1 MTELFP
7 DAQCGIGPPT
17 DDGFFYDFLV
27 AKPFT
32 PEDLVAI
39 EKKMAHIVKQN
50 RPIEKKLA
58 PQGRGARA
66 VREEGPDPEVRAD
79 RGEVRRPRPVLH
91 DGRVHRT
98 SASGRTS
105 PSTKDIKAFKLKAEP
120 AAAYWKGKEGNPS
133 MQRIY
138 GYAFLTKEELDQH
151 LFRIEEA
158 KRRDHRK
165 LGRELDLFSIPDET
179 GAGLVL
185 WHPKG
190 GFVRKQI
197 EDYWR
202 DEHLAGGYDLV
213 YSPHIARLD
222 LWKTSGHTEYYKANM
237 YSPIEI
243 ENVEYQLKPMN
254 CPFHLTIYKS
264 RLRSYRDLPYR
275 WAELGTVYRFER
287 SGVLHGLMRV
297 RGFTQD
303 DAHIFCR
310 PDQLEDEILRVLDFV
325 TNILRTFGFDRYD
338 IYLSTKPEKASG
350 SDEQWEVATAA
361 LRKALESRG
370 LPYVVDPGE
379 GVFYGPKIDI
389 KIKDALDRSWQCSTI
404 QVDFH
409 NPTQFELEYIAEDG
423 KAHQPVMVHR
433 ALLGSLERFFGVLVE
448 HYAGAFPLWLA
459 PVQAVVIPVSEKQQA
474 YAPRSGRGAARAG
487 RARPGGRPQRE
498 AGLQDPRGPGA
509 EGPLHA
515 GGGGQGSRGEE
526 RLRAPPP
533 GGRPRTAG
541 RGVVRGTRRP
551 PLGGARD
558 PGRGARA
565 ERRRCLIDS
574 KTVRINDRIRAKEV
588 RVIDEDGS
596 QLGIMPPGQALML
609 AEEKGL
615 DLVEIAATA
624 TPPVCRIMNSGKFFY
639 QQGKREAEAR
649 KHQRHIKIKEVKFR
663 PKIDEHDFA
672 VQAAQRRA
680 LPRWTATR

>member
-1 MTELFP
+1 MSSPSSPDPLDTTGPSGESKPADSPIEIYRHSSAHLLAAAVTELFP
-7 DAQCGIGPPT
+7 EAQCGIGPPT
-17 DDGFFYDFLV
+17 EDGFFYDFLV

-50 RPIEKKLA
+50 RPIEKKLVPKA
-58 PQGRGARA
+58 EALELFAQRGQTLKCELIAEKSGDPVQCYTMGA
-66 VREEGPDPEVRAD
+66 FTDFCLGPHLA
-79 RGEVRRPRPVLH
+79 
-91 DGRVHRT
+91 
-98 SASGRTS
+98 
-105 PSTKDIKAFKLKAEP
+105 STKDIKAFKLKAEP

-138 GYAFLTKEELDQH
+138 GYAFFTKEELDQH

-165 LGRELDLFSIPDET
+165 LGRELDLFSIQDET

-254 CPFHLTIYKS
+254 CPFHMTIYKS

-275 WAELGTVYRFER
+275 WAELGTVYRYER

-350 SDEQWEVATAA
+350 SDEQWAVATEA

-370 LPYVVDPGE
+370 LAYVVDPGE

-409 NPTQFELEYIAEDG
+409 NPTQFKLEYIAEDG

-459 PVQAVVIPVSEKQQA
+459 PVQAVVIPVSEKQQE
-474 YAPRSGRGAARAG
+474 YARGVGEALRRQG
-487 RARPGGRPQRE
+487 VRVHVDDRNEKLGYRIRE
-498 AGLQDPRGPGA
+498 AQMQKVPYMLVVGDKEVEANSVSVRHRQAGDLGPQDVASFGA
-509 EGPLHA
+509 RVIRLSAERSTREEAPAPSA
-515 GGGGQGSRGEE
+515 GGVS
-526 RLRAPPP
+526 
-533 GGRPRTAG
+533 
-541 RGVVRGTRRP
+541 
-551 PLGGARD
+551 
-558 PGRGARA
+558 
-565 ERRRCLIDS
+565 
-574 KTVRINDRIRAKEV
+574 
-588 RVIDEDGS
+588 
-596 QLGIMPPGQALML
+596 
-609 AEEKGL
+609 
-615 DLVEIAATA
+615 
-624 TPPVCRIMNSGKFFY
+624 
-639 QQGKREAEAR
+639 
-649 KHQRHIKIKEVKFR
+649 
-663 PKIDEHDFA
+663 
-672 VQAAQRRA
+672 
-680 LPRWTATR
+680 